1 MDCTKGTLSYIG
13 SRGEKFMSY
22 AYIQGQEAQALAYY
36 KKLLEI
42 EPDAK
47 ARAALT
53 ELVAKL
59 QKIIDEKQPP
69 ASPSSEVV
77 QNAVAA

>member
-1 MDCTKGTLSYIG
+1 
-13 SRGEKFMSY
+13 MSY

-47 ARAALT
+47 SRAALT

-59 QKIIDEKQPP
+59 QKIIDERHQEP
-69 ASPSSEVV
+69 PSSNEIIH
-77 QNAVAA
+77 NAVAA